1 MKIEGA
7 FLHSRVA
14 RRVFTLFICC
24 AILPITA
31 LAAISY
37 GVVTAQL
44 MAQSRQNLK
53 QASKAVGMAI
63 LERLTFLEAELR
75 RVEADPTFA
84 RAASRREGIEAHAE
98 TLRRFKAVTLLADTG
113 RETPLYGRI
122 DSPLEI
128 SPAEREALRSDKTFV
143 VSRFPA
149 GESPRVFMVRRIAP
163 ATSARAFL
171 VGEVNTEY
179 LWGTAD
185 ENPLPPQTEFCLL
198 EPPDRVFVCTTE
210 TPSSVLKQAASP
222 NPLTYSVAVQFEW
235 TGGGEEYL
243 ASAWTLFLR
252 SSFNA
257 PPWIV
262 VLSQA
267 KSEVLSPLSGFKKVF
282 PPVIVISL
290 CVVILLSVAQIRR
303 SLVPLEQLQEG
314 TRRIAQRDFDSQV
327 AVTSGDEFE
336 DLAASFNLM
345 SRRLGSQFRVLS
357 TIGEV
362 TQVVLSSLETRRI
375 VETVL
380 GRMKDVCPC
389 DRVGI
394 ILAGRDETSATLYV
408 GNGVGGESLRGDP
421 VRLAPADVQF
431 LRDHPRTVT
440 RDHESLPS
448 YLAPWADAGLRSVV
462 LLPILLGQRLAA
474 IIALGYLE
482 AAGPDPDDQSHARQL
497 VDQVAVALANARLI
511 EDLDRLNWG
520 TLNALA
526 RAIDAKSPWTAGH
539 SERVTDLALQIGQ
552 TLNLGP
558 QRLAV
563 LHRGGLLHDLG
574 KLGIPP
580 EILDKPGRLT
590 PEETRIMQGHVT
602 LGARI
607 LEPIA
612 AYAEVIPILLQHH
625 ESFDGSGYPVGLAGE
640 AIDLGARIFGVAD
653 VFDALLSDRPYR
665 RGLDREEVIRYI
677 RDRSGRQ
684 FDPRVVEA
692 FLEVMT
698 RQRSGIQAKAQEEGV
713 GRS

>member
-1 MKIEGA
+1 
-7 FLHSRVA
+7 
-14 RRVFTLFICC
+14 
-24 AILPITA
+24 
-31 LAAISY
+31 
-37 GVVTAQL
+37 
-44 MAQSRQNLK
+44 
-53 QASKAVGMAI
+53 
-63 LERLTFLEAELR
+63 
-75 RVEADPTFA
+75 
-84 RAASRREGIEAHAE
+84 
-98 TLRRFKAVTLLADTG
+98 
-113 RETPLYGRI
+113 
-122 DSPLEI
+122 
-128 SPAEREALRSDKTFV
+128 
-143 VSRFPA
+143 
-149 GESPRVFMVRRIAP
+149 
-163 ATSARAFL
+163 
-171 VGEVNTEY
+171 
-179 LWGTAD
+179 
-185 ENPLPPQTEFCLL
+185 
-198 EPPDRVFVCTTE
+198 
-210 TPSSVLKQAASP
+210 
-222 NPLTYSVAVQFEW
+222 
-235 TGGGEEYL
+235 
-243 ASAWTLFLR
+243 
-252 SSFNA
+252 
-257 PPWIV
+257 
-262 VLSQA
+262 
-267 KSEVLSPLSGFKKVF
+267 
-282 PPVIVISL
+282 
-290 CVVILLSVAQIRR
+290 
-303 SLVPLEQLQEG
+303 
-314 TRRIAQRDFDSQV
+314 
-327 AVTSGDEFE
+327 
-336 DLAASFNLM
+336 
-345 SRRLGSQFRVLS
+345 
-357 TIGEV
+357 
-362 TQVVLSSLETRRI
+362 
-375 VETVL
+375 
-380 GRMKDVCPC
+380 
-389 DRVGI
+389 
-394 ILAGRDETSATLYV
+394 
-408 GNGVGGESLRGDP
+408 
-421 VRLAPADVQF
+421 
-431 LRDHPRTVT
+431 VT

-539 SERVTDLALQIGQ
+539 SERVTELALQIGQ

-698 RQRSGIQAKAQEEGV
+698 RQRSGIQAKAQEERV